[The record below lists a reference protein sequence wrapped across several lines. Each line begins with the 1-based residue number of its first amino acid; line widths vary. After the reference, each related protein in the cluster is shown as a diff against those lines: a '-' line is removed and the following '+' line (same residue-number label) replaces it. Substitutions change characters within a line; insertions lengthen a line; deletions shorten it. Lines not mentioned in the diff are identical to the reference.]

1 MKISTLYDSDKANVH
16 LSTLK
21 EGVKFG
27 SRQKDILQKY
37 EKMLRIGIEYEF
49 HIDEE
54 YGGDQEEEVD
64 REYAEQLE
72 VDLLEDELDDILEPL
87 VTFVYVMGQW
97 WDSWDT
103 LDEVIDDAKG
113 EGKEEKVD
121 TTVLD
126 KGLAALQTL
135 KTEVSDISDSSTF
148 RDIDEDVWDAFD
160 KSIPLLLIAQGNTM
174 DLFRNNVL
182 DTMSGL
188 RDSLQ
193 IVFEFVDQFDNAFK
207 TTIARKMQE
216 EYMNSQWA
224 MDELRS
230 NVENRIDQLMQD
242 ASSQDEFLIHLVAS
256 DLEDSSISDNIFD
269 VVEESSI
276 EHGVEVITKPLS
288 LAATTVTMA
297 WMFKYINKMGSTS
310 DRTGM
315 HINISTDEFREKD
328 IDLLKVM
335 TLMDTDFF
343 QNMSTSSRTE
353 KAIDKWNH
361 RNSMVD
367 PNSKNLDPHALY
379 KIANAY
385 VRNGVKGLEEESRK
399 ALIRPLKYKAVNWTS
414 MFNASGNSRRIEFRF
429 FGGEN
434 YQNRMSDIMNDLMLI
449 SYILIVSSRKS
460 HTQDHLKGLVKIL
473 DRASK
478 KELDMDFTALIDEER
493 NKIQSGE

>member
-1 MKISTLYDSDKANVH
+1 M
-16 LSTLK
+16 
-21 EGVKFG
+21 
-27 SRQKDILQKY
+27 
-37 EKMLRIGIEYEF
+37 
-49 HIDEE
+49 
-54 YGGDQEEEVD
+54 
-64 REYAEQLE
+64 
-72 VDLLEDELDDILEPL
+72 
-87 VTFVYVMGQW
+87 
-97 WDSWDT
+97 
-103 LDEVIDDAKG
+103 
-113 EGKEEKVD
+113 
-121 TTVLD
+121 
-126 KGLAALQTL
+126 
-135 KTEVSDISDSSTF
+135 
-148 RDIDEDVWDAFD
+148 DEDVWDAFD
-160 KSIPLLLIAQGNTM
+160 KSIPPLLIAQGNTM

-193 IVFEFVDQFDNAFK
+193 IVFEFVDQFDNDVK
-207 TTIARKMQE
+207 TTIARNMQE

-224 MDELRS
+224 MDELNS
-230 NVENRIDQLMQD
+230 NVETRIDQLMQD
-242 ASSQDEFLIHLVAS
+242 ASSQDESLIHLVAS

-399 ALIRPLKYKAVNWTS
+399 ALIRPLKFKAVNWTA

-429 FGGEN
+429 FGGED

-449 SYILIVSSRKS
+449 SYILIVSSRKA
-460 HTQDHLKGLVKIL
+460 HTQEHLKGLVKIL

-478 KELDMDFTALIDEER
+478 KELDKDFTALIDEAR
-493 NKIQSGE
+493 NEIQSGE